1 MSRPARNR
9 AELVVA
15 GAVGGAA
22 IVWVVVVFGT
32 VLLTGTGTGDF
43 FDPWRA
49 LGRVLTTGSTWIATV
64 GGAVAGGVVG
74 AVVRGPRNKQ
84 QN

>member
-15 GAVGGAA
+15 GAIGGAA

-32 VLLTGTGTGDF
+32 VLLTGAGTGDF
-43 FDPWRA
+43 WDPWRA
-49 LGRVLTTGSTWIATV
+49 LGRALTTGSTWIATV

-84 QN
+84 K